1 MTGRKTIGRDQKTLN
16 GRVGVKRKMSLKM
29 MSAGYEPRGFLSICK
44 SYPPGRE
51 GQNRWERVF
60 D

>member
-16 GRVGVKRKMSLKM
+16 GRVGVKRKMSLKI

-44 SYPPGRE
+44 SSTPGR
-51 GQNRWERVF
+51 GSLNRWEWVF